1 MTWNK
6 LLRRE
11 PREYVG
17 DLPVP
22 LCTVG
27 EFAFITGL
35 SDQSIRRYIREG
47 QIPATRIGRRLLI
60 RTDKFL
66 AGGEEGTNG
75 EHYDFSCSRC
85 GFCSDIAEP
94 NYCPNCGAEV
104 IE

>member
-1 MTWNK
+1 MIHNNRTAPITEVKRLPRRPVVVIPNK
-6 LLRRE
+6 PNTQ

-27 EFAFITGL
+27 EFAFVTGI
-35 SDQSIRRYIREG
+35 SEQSIRRYIREG

-66 AGGEEGTNG
+66 AGK
-75 EHYDFSCSRC
+75 
-85 GFCSDIAEP
+85 
-94 NYCPNCGAEV
+94 GAQDA
-104 IE
+104 